1 MRPDNLN
8 RVLGVAGCLM
18 LLALAVFS
26 SLLLGHIAVSV
37 DALFNS
43 LFDYQPGNLEHLVV
57 RSERVARTLIA
68 VAVGAGLAVAGV
80 LMQTL
85 TRNPL
90 ASPGIFGIN
99 AGALFFVVGGASLLS
114 LTAPTELIWLAFT
127 GAAVA
132 AALVYLLG
140 RDPGQGLS
148 PVRTVLAGV
157 AITALFVSFSQGL
170 LILNQDRFESI
181 LFWLAG
187 SVSGRSLDTVAP
199 LLPLAAAGIA
209 VTFALTRQLNVL
221 GLDDDVTRGLGL
233 NAGRVRLIAG
243 LVVIVLAGTSVA
255 IAGLI
260 GFVGLIVPHIARRLF
275 GTDHRWL
282 LPAAAIIGATLLV
295 AADTLARLVIP
306 PQEIPVGV
314 MTALMGTPLFLHLA
328 RKTGRTT

>member
-1 MRPDNLN
+1 MSPDNTI
-8 RVLGVAGCLM
+8 RVLGVAGCLI
-18 LLALAVFS
+18 LLALAVFG
-26 SLLLGHIAVSV
+26 SLLLGHITVSV
-37 DALFNS
+37 NALVGS

-57 RSERVARTLIA
+57 RSERMARTLIA

-99 AGALFFVVGGASLLS
+99 AGALFFVVVGASLFS

-127 GAAVA
+127 GAALA

-187 SVSGRSLDTVAP
+187 SVSGRSLNTVAS
-199 LLPLAAAGIA
+199 LLPMVAAG
-209 VTFALTRQLNVL
+209 VVLTFALTRQLNVL

-243 LVVIVLAGTSVA
+243 LIVIVLAGTSVA
-255 IAGLI
+255 VAGLI